1 MNDPK
6 NVHIIGIGGIGTS
19 AVARWFLAQNKT
31 VSGSDVKESDLTRAL
46 LKEGAQVKL
55 GHFADNI
62 PSECDFIVYSSAVPK
77 TNVERQAADERGI
90 SSLSY
95 PEFLGELAK
104 TKRTIAI
111 SGTNGKSTT
120 TAMIA
125 KMFIDAGLDPT
136 VILGTKSPDLP
147 HENLR
152 IGKSDWFIV
161 EACEHMAH
169 MLNIAPQIAV
179 VTNVEEDHLDFYRDI
194 DHIRDSFQEWIDS
207 AKQIVLN
214 AKDTESQKLETNGAT
229 YFGLGSD
236 IDLAI
241 PGDFNKANAAAAIEA
256 AKLAGIDEAAARE
269 SLKAFQGTWRRFE
282 KVGQL
287 NEVDIYSDYAHH
299 PTAIQGA
306 IHGFKTSFPDR
317 RLVVCFEPH
326 QFSRTEELFDE
337 FAKSFGSAD
346 VLILSEIYEVEG
358 RNESHGITS
367 KDLIEA
373 VKKQSPNLI
382 AHYAANLDEA
392 EALAR
397 DIIEPSD
404 IFIAMGAGDID
415 QIARNLINTESQSG
429 NTSLRGTK

>member
-1 MNDPK
+1 MFEAQ

-19 AVARWFLAQNKT
+19 AVARWFLEQNKA
-31 VSGSDVKESDLTRAL
+31 VSGSDAKASDLTHAL
-46 LKEGAQVKL
+46 SKEGAQVKL

-62 PSECDFIVYSSAVPK
+62 PSVCDFIVYSSAVPK

-90 SSLSY
+90 PSLSY
-95 PEFLGELAK
+95 PEFLGQLAK
-104 TKRTIAI
+104 TKRTIAV

-125 KMFIDAGLDPT
+125 KIFLDAGFDPT
-136 VILGTKSPDLP
+136 VIIGTKSPDLP

-169 MLNIAPQIAV
+169 MLNIAPEIAV

-194 DHIRDSFQEWIDS
+194 DHIRDSFQEWIDG
-207 AKQIVLN
+207 AKYIVLN
-214 AKDTESQKLETNGAT
+214 AKDTESQKLKTTGAS
-229 YFGLGSD
+229 YFGLGAD
-236 IDLAI
+236 IQLSV
-241 PGDFNKANAAAAIEA
+241 PGAFNQANAAAAIEV
-256 AKLAGIDEAAARE
+256 AKLAGIDEANARA

-282 KVGQL
+282 MVGAR
-287 NEVDIYSDYAHH
+287 NGTDIYSDYAHH
-299 PTAIQGA
+299 PTAVQGA
-306 IHGFKTSFPDR
+306 IQGFKTSFPDR
-317 RLVVCFEPH
+317 RLIICFEPH

-337 FAKSFGSAD
+337 FAASFGNAD

-373 VKKQSPNLI
+373 IKKQSPNLDT
-382 AHYAANLDEA
+382 HYAANLHEA
-392 EALAR
+392 ETLVR
-397 DIIEPSD
+397 RIIENGD
-404 IFIAMGAGDID
+404 IFVAMGAGDID
-415 QIARNLINTESQSG
+415 QIARNLVDG
-429 NTSLRGTK
+429 K